1 MCINILIPALQLSMQ
16 RLRGVKLPRVTVEA
30 LLCNLSLS
38 LEDIHPT
45 PSTLASVYDSV
56 WRATQCSYRETNPFI
71 EDFIQA
77 LVLTK
82 TTGRYASLLCSTK
95 GEAAYSCVC
104 VHCMYVCVRYMYMYV

>member
-1 MCINILIPALQLSMQ
+1 MHNIMYINILISALQLSLQ

-30 LLCNLSLS
+30 LLCNLGLS
-38 LEDIHPT
+38 LDDIHPM
-45 PSTLASVYDSV
+45 PSTLARVYSV
-56 WRATQCSYRETNPFI
+56 WVARETNPFI

-95 GEAAYSCVC
+95 GEAACSRVCMCVSG
-104 VHCMYVCVRYMYMYV
+104 VHV